1 MKVVVSY
8 INSMFD
14 KHETIKLIDESIAD
28 GIHVDLMDGK
38 YVANKNFEITELPIL
53 FASITKPLDIHLM
66 TNKPSKY
73 FDLLFKLN
81 SVCIYI
87 HPDTEN
93 SPINVLNN
101 ITNNNIDAG
110 IVINPDE
117 DIDSFLKYY
126 PYVKR
131 VLLMSVYPGKGGQ
144 VFLNKTPERLKELK
158 KYQEKYNFDIYI
170 DGGINADTIKFVS
183 DADGVVSGSFV
194 CNSDNF
200 NKQISELKL

>member
-1 MKVVVSY
+1 MKIVVSY
-8 INSMFD
+8 INSKF
-14 KHETIKLIDESIAD
+14 KKFETIKLIDKSIAD

-38 YVANKNFEITELPIL
+38 YVANKNFEIEELSNL
-53 FASITKPLDIHLM
+53 FMGITKPLDIHLM
-66 TNKPSKY
+66 TNNPSKY

-81 SVCIYI
+81 PVCIYI

-131 VLLMSVYPGKGGQ
+131 VLLMSVYPGRGGQ
-144 VFLNKTPERLKELK
+144 VFLDSTPSRLKELK
-158 KYQEKYNFDIYI
+158 NYQEKYNFAIYI
-170 DGGINADTIKFVS
+170 DGGINADTVKLVS
-183 DADGVVSGSFV
+183 AADGVVSGSYI
-194 CNSDNF
+194 CNSNDF

>member
-66 TNKPSKY
+66 TNSPSKY
-73 FDLLFKLN
+73 FTELFKLKPA
-81 SVCIYI
+81 CIYI
-87 HPDTEN
+87 HPSTEEN
-93 SPINVLNN
+93 PIKALED
-101 ITNNNIDAG
+101 ITSMNIDAG

-117 DIDSFLKYY
+117 DTLGFEKYF

-144 VFLNKTPERLKELK
+144 EFLDSTLSRLKELNS
-158 KYQEKYNFDIYI
+158 YQEKYNFEIYI
-170 DGGINADTIKFVS
+170 DGGINADTVKLVS
-183 DADGVVSGSFV
+183 AADGVVSGSYV
-194 CNSDNF
+194 CNNQDF

>member
-14 KHETIKLIDESIAD
+14 KRKTIKLIDESIAD

-38 YVANKNFEITELPIL
+38 YVANKNFEITELPSL

-66 TNKPSKY
+66 TNNPSKN
-73 FDLLFKLN
+73 FTELFKLKPA
-81 SVCIYI
+81 CIYI
-87 HPDTEN
+87 HPSTEEN
-93 SPINVLNN
+93 PIKALED
-101 ITNNNIDAG
+101 ITSMNIDAG

-117 DIDSFLKYY
+117 DTLGFEKYF

-144 VFLNKTPERLKELK
+144 EFLDSTLSRLKELNS
-158 KYQEKYNFDIYI
+158 YQEKYNFEIYI
-170 DGGINADTIKFVS
+170 DGGINADTVKLVRA
-183 DADGVVSGSFV
+183 ADGVVSGSYV
-194 CNSDNF
+194 CNNQDF